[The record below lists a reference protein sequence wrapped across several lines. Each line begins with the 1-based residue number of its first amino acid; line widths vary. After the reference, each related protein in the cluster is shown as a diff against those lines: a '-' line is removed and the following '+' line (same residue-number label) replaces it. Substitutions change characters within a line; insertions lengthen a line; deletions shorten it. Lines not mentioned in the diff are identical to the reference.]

1 VILALNTSTPQ
12 FSLALLEADGTV
24 LAESVMGPGGK
35 QFSDLMP
42 NLEFLMKGP
51 RSTPSQLDAVIVAK
65 GPGSFTG
72 LRVGMSTAKGLCY
85 ALRIPLIGVSSI
97 EALASQ
103 LPWTDLEICAV
114 VDSRRGEVFAGRF
127 FWTDGRLVGR
137 SEEVCL
143 KFENLAEFVSEK
155 GLFIGNNFPSQHRL
169 IQRALGTHVRL
180 APAAMW
186 HLKASALGY
195 AGLHRFHQNDF
206 DDLGTLTPVYLR
218 PPDVRT
224 PRPHPLLNTSD
235 PSSVFSDE

>member
-12 FSLALLEADGTV
+12 FSLALLEADGTL

-42 NLEFLMKGP
+42 ALDFLMKGS
-51 RSTPSQLDAVIVAK
+51 RFTPSQLDAVIVAK

-72 LRVGMSTAKGLCY
+72 LRVGMSTAKGLCQ
-85 ALRIPLIGVSSI
+85 ALGIPLIGVSSI

-127 FWTDGRLVGR
+127 FWTDGRLARR
-137 SEEVCL
+137 SKEVCL
-143 KFENLAEFVSEK
+143 SFENLADFVSERS
-155 GLFIGNNFPSQHRL
+155 LFIGNNFPSQHPL
-169 IQRALGTHVRL
+169 IQEALGTHVRL
-180 APAAMW
+180 APPSMW
-186 HLKASALGY
+186 HLRASALGY
-195 AGLHRFHQNDF
+195 AGLDRFHQNDF

-224 PRPHPLLNTSD
+224 PRPHPLVKSSD
-235 PSSVFSDE
+235 QSSGFSNQ